1 MTASI
6 AWHVANLERHAAD
19 GVVYTVHWNCTASYG
34 SNTAGSYGSI
44 GLEPPS
50 PGNLI
55 PYEDLHEETVIGWTH
70 DKLGAE
76 AVASIEASVAA
87 QLAEIENPTTA
98 SGVPWADNATAN
110 EGTNA

>member
-1 MTASI
+1 MATTTT
-6 AWHVANLERHAAD
+6 WHVANLERHTAD
-19 GVVYTVHWNCTASYG
+19 GVVYTVHWNCTASDG
-34 SNTAGSYGSI
+34 TNTAGSYGSV

-50 PGNLI
+50 PGSLI
-55 PYEDLHEETVIGWTH
+55 PYEDLTEETVIGWTH

-76 AVASIEASVAA
+76 AVASIESTLAA

-110 EGTNA
+110 EGTDA